1 MLALLVAVVAMAG
14 PGMTADLNRQAIIF
28 NEKTPGVFYCP
39 QVYVMVTQTDRQ
51 TCVGGWFFS
60 DVILS
65 LCILKLLYNYIS
77 DTFFS

>member
-1 MLALLVAVVAMAG
+1 MLALLVAAVVMAG

-39 QVYVMVTQTDRQ
+39 QVCYGDTDRQ
-51 TCVGGWFFS
+51 TDMRGRMVFS

-65 LCILKLLYNYIS
+65 LCI
-77 DTFFS
+77 